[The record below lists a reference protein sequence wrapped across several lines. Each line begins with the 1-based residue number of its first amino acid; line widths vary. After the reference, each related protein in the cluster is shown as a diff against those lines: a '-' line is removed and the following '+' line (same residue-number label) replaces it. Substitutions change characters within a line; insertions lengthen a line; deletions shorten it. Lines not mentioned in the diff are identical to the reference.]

1 MKKKECIEFVT
12 KKVIETINDNF
23 LEIIKNK
30 KYNSSKG
37 IIETIFIIFLM
48 NIIKIK

>member
-23 LEIIKNK
+23 LEII
-30 KYNSSKG
+30 
-37 IIETIFIIFLM
+37 IDFLKM
-48 NIIKIK
+48 